1 VFARQGRLSGS
12 AWQRARAITA
22 PRLFV
27 ARSLLVVMDTA
38 AARAQAC
45 RQGDERM
52 TELTTVQIPVE
63 PFTAEAFAPFGIILG
78 EPGRAA
84 EFTGNCS
91 HSWLMPFEA
100 EGGTQILYSRYY
112 HQPIRF
118 SLLERHY
125 NVTQGFVP
133 LSGAP
138 LIMVVAPPTPRSG
151 PGAIPAPEMLRAF
164 YMSGAAG
171 LLMHKG
177 TWHTLD
183 RYPVRPPH
191 VDCVFLTARSTQ
203 VELMRE
209 KSEGIPP
216 VLTEVVD
223 YVTQAGVMFEV
234 VGAEGFTST

>member
-1 VFARQGRLSGS
+1 
-12 AWQRARAITA
+12 
-22 PRLFV
+22 
-27 ARSLLVVMDTA
+27 
-38 AARAQAC
+38 
-45 RQGDERM
+45 M
-52 TELTTVQIPVE
+52 TDIKTIQIPIE
-63 PFTAEAFAPFGIILG
+63 PFTAESFAPFGIVLG
-78 EPGRAA
+78 EPGYAA
-84 EFTGNCS
+84 EFAGSRS

-100 EGGTQILYSRYY
+100 EGGAQIMFSRYY

-118 SLLERHY
+118 SLLERHF

-138 LIMVVAPPTPRSG
+138 LIMVVAPPTPPAG
-151 PGAIPAPEMLRAF
+151 PAAIPAPEALRAF
-164 YMSGAAG
+164 YMSGATG

-191 VDCVFLTARSTQ
+191 MDCVFLTARTTQ

-209 KSEGIPP
+209 KSEGIAP

-223 YVTQAGVMFEV
+223 YTTHAGVTFEV
-234 VGAEGFTST
+234 LGAEAFVAD